1 MEGCDIM
8 GMTVPGSALRV
19 IFIFS
24 TNFYRPSV
32 YANVLDTLAIKTDK
46 KIKHPQTSDIM
57 EFVCNLRSKANSQF
71 NV

>member
-8 GMTVPGSALRV
+8 GITVPGSALSV

-24 TNFYRPSV
+24 TNFYRPSAYV
-32 YANVLDTLAIKTDK
+32 NVLDTLEIKTDK
-46 KIKHPQTSDIM
+46 KHPQTSDVM
-57 EFVCNLRSKANSQF
+57 EFVCNLRSEANNHF